1 MDASGVGVVYY
12 YYTHTHTHVQVNT
25 SERGL
30 KKKTDRKLT
39 RLTAGDS
46 HTMYVFSFT
55 YVYISLLLLLPPE
68 QCV

>member
-12 YYTHTHTHVQVNT
+12 YYYYYSYTYT
-25 SERGL
+25 SERGG
-30 KKKTDRKLT
+30 KTDRKLT
-39 RLTAGDS
+39 RLTAGGS

>member
-12 YYTHTHTHVQVNT
+12 YYYYYTYT
-25 SERGL
+25 SERGG
-30 KKKTDRKLT
+30 KTDRKLT
-39 RLTAGDS
+39 RLTAGGS

-55 YVYISLLLLLPPE
+55 YVYISLLLLPPE